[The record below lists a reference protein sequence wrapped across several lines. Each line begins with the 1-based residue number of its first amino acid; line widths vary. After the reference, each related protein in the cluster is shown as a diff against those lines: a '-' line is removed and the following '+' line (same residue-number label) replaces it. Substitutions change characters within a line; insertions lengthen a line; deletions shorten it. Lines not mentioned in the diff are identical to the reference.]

1 MSSPIVLGPGLDPS
15 KSFKLAEV
23 LPNVLPVVL
32 LDVDLEVHFDLRLN
46 IFSCTAISQT
56 PHWHMLLNNM
66 DGWYGQATCSYLSTW
81 MLWTCVFVLITIVS
95 IQILTWLKRTWRVWR
110 RAQHSRWGWRPSDP
124 SKYRLEII
132 TRSQTSQRGRKLF
145 WR

>member
-1 MSSPIVLGPGLDPS
+1 MLVSSPIVLGPGLDPS

-56 PHWHMLLNNM
+56 PH
-66 DGWYGQATCSYLSTW
+66 
-81 MLWTCVFVLITIVS
+81 
-95 IQILTWLKRTWRVWR
+95 
-110 RAQHSRWGWRPSDP
+110 
-124 SKYRLEII
+124 
-132 TRSQTSQRGRKLF
+132 
-145 WR
+145 